1 MTKSQLKVLK
11 KEELLDEAKRLGL
24 KANSHLRKDELVAWI
39 IETLEKIR
47 ASSNHQKRS
56 LMDPKASSKKQ
67 SLLKSVMGAGATS
80 PAKPPTTYAR
90 KPASNIQRRKT
101 TLRKIQKVVGEKE
114 VAKKSETPRPTVR
127 PATPA
132 APEPVPVP
140 SANHNTELVAHKFD
154 IEPHRQPADTS
165 RFDHL
170 GELPE
175 SYDTGSLFLVAR
187 DPHWLFAYWDFSW
200 HKMAEFRGRASD
212 QTVRLHIYK
221 VDGAHARL
229 QQDIVLHSD
238 AKNWFIHV
246 GQSRSQFRAELGY
259 YTQGGFHV
267 ISRSP
272 TVKTPSDDLSNDT
285 FARFATLPFHIKFNE
300 LVEFVKTH
308 FRSGDQLMDVLYRL
322 QARGFRLPFDYEGVE
337 LDAENEV
344 DLLQLFGE
352 DLYRRIQMGSFEIS
366 EWLRK
371 RFREEALGGVSSWSS
386 PSSPFGGSWQ
396 RSYPGFWFNVNAEI
410 ILFGETDP
418 RAKVCVDGKEI
429 KLRPDGSFR
438 FHFALPDGK
447 FKLPISAESA
457 DHLEVRSAV
466 IDFSRD
472 TDIEGDVGESKRS
485 SNLPR
490 PLKA

>member
-1 MTKSQLKVLK
+1 MTRSQLKILK
-11 KEELLDEAKRLGL
+11 KEELLDEARRLGL
-24 KANSHLRKDELVAWI
+24 KMPANLRKDELVERIVEAGQ
-39 IETLEKIR
+39 
-47 ASSNHQKRS
+47 N
-56 LMDPKASSKKQ
+56 MDPKAPSKKQ
-67 SLLKSVMGAGATS
+67 SMLKSVVSAS
-80 PAKPPTTYAR
+80 PANPKPPTSYAR

-101 TLRKIQKVVGEKE
+101 TLKKIQKVVNASQEKRE
-114 VAKKSETPRPTVR
+114 PRNMEQAR
-127 PATPA
+127 PVEPAPA
-132 APEPVPVP
+132 AEAPA
-140 SANHNTELVAHKFD
+140 ANPAGDLVAHKFD
-154 IEPHRQPADTS
+154 IEPHRPPADTS

-175 SYDTGSLFLVAR
+175 AYDSGTLFLVAR

-200 HKMAEFRGRASD
+200 HKLAEFRGRASD
-212 QTVRLHIYK
+212 NTVRLHIYK
-221 VDGAHARL
+221 VDGSNSQL
-229 QQDIVLHSD
+229 QQDIVLHAD

-246 GQSRSQFRAELGY
+246 GQSRSHFRAEIGY
-259 YTQGGFHV
+259 YTHGGFHA

-272 TVKTPSDDLSNDT
+272 TVKTPADDLSNDT
-285 FARFATLPFHIKFNE
+285 FARFATLPFHIKFHE
-300 LVEFVKTH
+300 LAEFVKAH
-308 FRSGDQLMDVLYRL
+308 FRPGDELMDVLYRL

-337 LDAENEV
+337 LDADSEA

-371 RFREEALGGVSSWSS
+371 RFREEALAGVSSWSS

-396 RSYPGFWFNVNAEI
+396 RSYRNFWFNVNAEI
-410 ILFGETDP
+410 ILYGETDP

-457 DHLEVRSAV
+457 DRLETRSAI
-466 IDFSRD
+466 IDFSRN
-472 TDIEGDVGESKRS
+472 TGVEGEVGKSKRG
-485 SNLPR
+485 SNLSDPI
-490 PLKA
+490 KA